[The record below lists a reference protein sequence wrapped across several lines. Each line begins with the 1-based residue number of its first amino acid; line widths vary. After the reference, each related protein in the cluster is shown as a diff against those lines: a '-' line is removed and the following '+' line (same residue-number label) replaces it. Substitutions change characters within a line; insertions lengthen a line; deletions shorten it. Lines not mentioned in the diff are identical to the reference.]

1 MRANPS
7 TSLNKLTPHV
17 LAKIRNNKKDF
28 CRQCKKKLKVNEMYV
43 GKRSVKS
50 CLKTRNIVYYFY
62 YHEECA
68 RRLLI
73 ID

>member
-1 MRANPS
+1 MPANPS

-17 LAKIRNNKKDF
+17 LAKIRKNKKDH
-28 CRQCKKKLKVNEMYV
+28 CRQCKVELKVDEMYV

-50 CLKTRNIVYYFY
+50 DRVINTVYYFY

-68 RRLLI
+68 RRLNI